1 VRAGNGLVIGP
12 SKRGYRE
19 RVIFRGILDQKG
31 PLATMGEKWAK
42 LPKTPKK
49 LKMAFFV
56 TSKTSKNGI
65 FAKFVQKLMVPK
77 KSFFT

>member
-1 VRAGNGLVIGP
+1 
-12 SKRGYRE
+12 
-19 RVIFRGILDQKG
+19 
-31 PLATMGEKWAK
+31 MGEKWAK

-56 TSKTSKNGI
+56 ASKTSKNGI